1 MAFNSIISISSM
13 SLYFSF
19 VIYLIAIIPFGLAVK
34 STKKGAI
41 RLAITLTGIGFV
53 AQLNYFILRWIA
65 SGHAPVSNLYEFL
78 TFFGMMLVGSFF
90 VIFYIYRQAIIGL
103 FLLPVSILI
112 IAYASMFAKEVTPLI
127 PALQSNWL
135 TIHVLTV
142 AIASAILSVSFVT
155 GLIYLI
161 KKTDPNTKDKRVFF
175 LEFILYLMV
184 VVVGF
189 IVITTTFRTID
200 YAVSY
205 EYENKEGQIQ
215 YYDYHLPA
223 IVVPANSNTV
233 KPLDKMGYSYES
245 ADHYPGLI
253 EIPINIEASK
263 LNTIIW
269 SFLTGTILYGLLRIV
284 TRKKIAQLLRP
295 LTNKVNLT
303 LMDEISYRAI
313 LIGFP
318 LFALGGLFF
327 AMIWAHL
334 AWGRFWGWDP
344 KEVWALITFLFY
356 TAFLH
361 FRISKGWEGER
372 TAWLAII
379 GFGTIVF
386 NQVFVNLVIA
396 GLHSY
401 A

>member
-1 MAFNSIISISSM
+1 MTFNSFISISSM

-34 STKKGAI
+34 STKKGAL
-41 RLAITLTGIGFV
+41 RLALTLTGIGFV

-78 TFFGMMLVGSFF
+78 TFFGMMLIGIFF
-90 VIFYIYRQAIIGL
+90 VIFFIYRQAVVGL
-103 FLLPVSILI
+103 FLLPISILI
-112 IAYASMFAKEVTPLI
+112 IAYASMFSKEVTPLI

-142 AIASAILSVSFVT
+142 AIASAILSLSFVT
-155 GLIYLI
+155 GLIYLL
-161 KKTDPNTKDKRVFF
+161 KKIDPNSNNIRVFF
-175 LEFILYLMV
+175 LEFVLYLLV
-184 VVVGF
+184 VVIGF
-189 IVITTTFRTID
+189 IAITTTFRTID
-200 YAVSY
+200 YSVSY
-205 EYENKEGQIQ
+205 EYENKDGQIQ
-215 YYDYHLPA
+215 LYHYHIPA
-223 IVVPANSNTV
+223 IVVPANSTTV
-233 KPLDKMGYSYES
+233 RPIDKGRNSYEE
-245 ADHYPGLI
+245 ADLYPGLL
-253 EIPINIEASK
+253 EIPVKIEASK

-269 SFLTGTILYGLLRIV
+269 SFLTGTTLYVLLRIV
-284 TRKKIAQLLRP
+284 TRKKVAQLLRP
-295 LTNKVNLT
+295 LTNKVNLS
-303 LMDEISYRAI
+303 LMDEISYRVI

-372 TAWLAII
+372 TAWLAIV

>member
-53 AQLNYFILRWIA
+53 AQLNYFILRWIV

-142 AIASAILSVSFVT
+142 AIASAILSISFVT

-161 KKTDPNTKDKRVFF
+161 KKIDPNKKDKRVFF
-175 LEFILYLMV
+175 LEFILYLLV

-189 IVITTTFRTID
+189 IVITTAFRTID

-233 KPLDKMGYSYES
+233 KPLDKTGYSYES
-245 ADHYPGLI
+245 ADQYPGLI